1 MARAS
6 TGVWHK
12 PNARR
17 AQKSL
22 YFYSMDVGTIV
33 ATVIL
38 FSAAALFYYAFAK
51 YFGNATPEQA
61 QKINDIQFG
70 KTDVAFMVPPTD
82 EEAPPKQIIVD
93 PKTLS
98 RPDAIEWRAK

>member
-1 MARAS
+1 
-6 TGVWHK
+6 
-12 PNARR
+12 
-17 AQKSL
+17 
-22 YFYSMDVGTIV
+22 MDAITIIV
-33 ATVIL
+33 TVL
-38 FSAAALFYYAFAK
+38 FFAFAVFFYYAFAK

-61 QKINDIQFG
+61 QKFNDIQFG

-98 RPDAIEWRAK
+98 RPEEIRWEEK